1 MSHADT
7 PAEIAA
13 HYEDIFAEFV
23 ATYEARRRE
32 ELFAIART
40 MTAIGMSGADPDE
53 PWVANYL
60 AKAINATGGDE
71 AALRAYNLKHWK
83 GQ

>member
-13 HYEDIFAEFV
+13 HYEDMFAEFV
-23 ATYEARRRE
+23 ATYEDRRRE
-32 ELFAIART
+32 ELFAIARQ
-40 MTAIGMSGADPDE
+40 MTAIEMKGADPFE
-53 PWVANYL
+53 PWVARYL
-60 AKAINATGGDE
+60 ERAINATDGDHD
-71 AALRAYNLKHWK
+71 ALRAYNLKHWK

>member
-13 HYEDIFAEFV
+13 HYEDMFAEFV
-23 ATYEARRRE
+23 ATYEDRRRE

-40 MTAIGMSGADPDE
+40 MTAIGMGGADPDE
-53 PWVANYL
+53 PWVARYL
-60 AKAINATGGDE
+60 EKAINATGGDE

>member
-13 HYEDIFAEFV
+13 HYENMFAEFL

-32 ELFAIART
+32 ELFAIARQ
-40 MTAIGMSGADPDE
+40 MTAIGMAGADPFE
-53 PWVANYL
+53 PWVARYL
-60 AKAINATGGDE
+60 ERAINATDGDHD
-71 AALRAYNLKHWK
+71 ALRAYNAKHWK

>member
-7 PAEIAA
+7 PMEIAQA
-13 HYEDIFAEFV
+13 YEDLFAEFV
-23 ATYEARRRE
+23 ATYEDRRRE

-40 MTAIGMSGADPDE
+40 MTAIAMPGADPDE

-71 AALRAYNLKHWK
+71 AALRAYNLQHWK